1 MFSLDAEITVDP
13 EVCDDA
19 TESAN
24 DTIDSGSWLQ
34 DLDLEISHQEI
45 NNQENLEGTY
55 LLLHIDWE
63 HRTHHFSVVGNIG
76 SKYLFCCWSIGDTIL
91 GTETTGLDTGWRDED
106 STKALIL
113 SLIGVN
119 SKSSAS
125 FDSEL
130 TNGIG
135 TSDEVAA
142 IAVGDTAAAA
152 AADDDDGAGGAAAQ
166 VTTLE
171 VVAEVGAPPIWL
183 LVRE

>member
-1 MFSLDAEITVDP
+1 MSLD
-13 EVCDDA
+13 C
-19 TESAN
+19 
-24 DTIDSGSWLQ
+24 
-34 DLDLEISHQEI
+34 
-45 NNQENLEGTY
+45 
-55 LLLHIDWE
+55 DWE
-63 HRTHHFSVVGNIG
+63 HRTHNSYVATGRNLG
-76 SKYLFCCWSIGDTIL
+76 SKYLFCCWSTGDTIL

-135 TSDEVAA
+135 TSDDVAA
-142 IAVGDTAAAA
+142 ITVGGTAAAA
-152 AADDDDGAGGAAAQ
+152 AADDGAGGAAAL
-166 VTTLE
+166 VTVLE
-171 VVAEVGAPPIWL
+171 VVAEVDAPPIWL